1 MMKLVNFVIPSNERM
16 ILEIKVSE
24 SLYLLIEECLYS
36 MHETVICLVT
46 VPIVEESGLI
56 LEVTSIIAMEV
67 TSVELLFHS
76 S

>member
-1 MMKLVNFVIPSNERM
+1 MMKLVNFVIPSNGRM

-24 SLYLLIEECLYS
+24 SLYLLIKECLYS
-36 MHETVICLVT
+36 MRETVICLVT

-56 LEVTSIIAMEV
+56 LEVTSITTMEV
-67 TSVELLFHS
+67 ASVELLFHS

>member
-1 MMKLVNFVIPSNERM
+1 MKLVNFVIPSNERM

-36 MHETVICLVT
+36 MRETVICLVT

-56 LEVTSIIAMEV
+56 LEVTSITTMEV
-67 TSVELLFHS
+67 ASVKLLFHS